1 MNSSEYN
8 QLLANVMLMPFTD
21 IGLNGDDIFRD
32 YVKAYSELVC
42 GSKYSGEPRH
52 KNAKD
57 DLNKAKKR
65 LLSRFADEPRWNH
78 IDDVQML
85 CDMFFPGYKLMKFYN
100 ESNGDL
106 GKFYLNHIYEV
117 ARTFITFRDGVV
129 SVRSWAD
136 SEERLLSNYNGLHK
150 IELWNYITRTM
161 PPDLFIAATYIN
173 FGVKN
178 IDMLIDVPNL
188 VSLADIPLS
197 KILKKG
203 VAETHLHMNVG
214 FSYSF
219 VWKCCVDLFDCE
231 QKTQELWF
239 CSLFRIISSIFIEEP
254 SKRGGNFQSFV
265 ANISSHF
272 DNNALLD
279 YYIHFIA
286 GQKTKCL
293 TLEQISEFKSILR
306 KQYGSED
313 RNTNDI
319 LYDTVYH
326 RYSESGTSSEI
337 IWYFKILDFLKNSY
351 DEELCRQFLMYIR
364 YKSDYF
370 KDKIQQNKIGGLD
383 YFQNFYHSAANF
395 LFDPNRNINEVRD
408 EAYYSIFEE
417 QCRNGNLDVLEIKI
431 SPRIISSAKTTTT
444 GIDEMKRKSL
454 VQIKQIVK
462 AYSRYIRTTFDR
474 RLHDKGLHF
483 PKLGIMYHFIK
494 QNDSDNF
501 SGYNCILNEDAK
513 NLDCMDYRTMRE
525 LNLRFAEAFRQ
536 LMEEYPLLTKYV
548 VGIDAASVENSA
560 EPWVFAPIFREF
572 RPNNY
577 ILPVSSESH
586 ERVKNIG
593 FTYHV
598 GEDFRHIASG
608 LRHID
613 EVLDHFNYC
622 SGDRLGHAIA
632 LGVDIDRLMAQNR
645 TVMIPIMEHL
655 ENLLWI
661 WSKRDSSAT
670 LKVPQNI
677 EYTIMDTARKIY
689 HNTDGINVYTL
700 WRVYNEKFNM
710 LNKDKSKKMYADSLC
725 KLNSST
731 DGSSGWT
738 MDKLLCSHYCPCY
751 FEQYNKPIFV
761 RITDEEIE
769 IYKALQN
776 SLRAKAEKLGVYVE
790 ANPSSNTAIGDID
803 SIYSHPIINL
813 NNSGLRLDKNNEN
826 CVMTTINSD
835 DPLVFSTCVENE
847 IAYIY
852 YELLNEDCK
861 RENVLGWIDK
871 IRKHGIESSFVK
883 YDATYQEMLDDFNE
897 IMNYPIT

>member
-21 IGLNGDDIFRD
+21 TELNGNDIFRD
-32 YVKAYSELVC
+32 YVKAYSQLVC
-42 GSKYSGEPRH
+42 GSKYRGEPGH
-52 KNAKD
+52 KNAKNA
-57 DLNKAKKR
+57 LNRTKKR
-65 LLSRFADEPRWNH
+65 LLTRFANEPRWNH
-78 IDDVQML
+78 LDDVQMI
-85 CDMFFPGYKLMKFYN
+85 CDAFYPGYKLLKFYD
-100 ESNGDL
+100 ESSGDF
-106 GKFYLNHIYEV
+106 GKFYLNHIYDV

-129 SVRSWAD
+129 AVRQWAD
-136 SEERLLSNYNGLHK
+136 EEERLLNNYDGLHK

-161 PPDLFIAATYIN
+161 PPDLFIVATYIN
-173 FGVKN
+173 FGVNN

-197 KILKKG
+197 KIFKKG

-239 CSLFRIISSIFIEEP
+239 CSLFRIISSIFIEEH
-254 SKRGGNFQSFV
+254 SEKDESFQSFIV
-265 ANISSHF
+265 NSRKHF
-272 DNNALLD
+272 DNNALFD
-279 YYIHFIA
+279 NYIQYIA
-286 GQKTKCL
+286 GQKTKRL
-293 TLEQISEFKSILR
+293 TLEQISEFKSILI
-306 KQYGSED
+306 KQYGNED
-313 RNTNDI
+313 WNTNDI
-319 LYDTVYH
+319 LFDTVYH

-337 IWYFKILDFLKNSY
+337 IWYFKMLNFLQNSY
-351 DEELCRQFLMYIR
+351 DAELCRQFLMYIR

-383 YFQNFYHSAANF
+383 YFQNFYHQAANF

-417 QCRNGNLDVLEIKI
+417 QCRNGNLEVLEIKI
-431 SPRIISSAKTTTT
+431 SPKIISSAKTTTT
-444 GIDEMKRKSL
+444 GIDDMKRKSL
-454 VQIKQIVK
+454 VQIKQILK
-462 AYSRYIRTTFDR
+462 AYSRYIQTTSVR
-474 RLHDKGLHF
+474 RKHDTKLRF

-501 SGYNCILNEDAK
+501 SGYNCILNEEAK
-513 NLDCMDYRTMRE
+513 DLDCMDYRTMRE
-525 LNLRFAEAFRQ
+525 LNLKFAEALRQ

-572 RPNNY
+572 RPSNY
-577 ILPVSSESH
+577 ILPVSSETH
-586 ERVKNIG
+586 ERVSNTG
-593 FTYHV
+593 LTYHV

-613 EVLDHFNYC
+613 EVLTHFNYC

-645 TVMIPIMEHL
+645 VVVIPIMEHL

-661 WSKRDSSAT
+661 WSKRDSSAV

-677 EYTIMDTARKIY
+677 EYTIMDIAQKIY
-689 HNTDGINVYTL
+689 HNTDGIGVYTL

-710 LNKDKSKKMYADSLC
+710 LSKDKIGKMYADSLC
-725 KLNSST
+725 KLNNST
-731 DGSSGWT
+731 DGSVEWT

-761 RITDEEIE
+761 RITNEEIE
-769 IYKALQN
+769 VYKSLQN
-776 SLRAKAEKLGVYVE
+776 SLREKVETLGVYVE
-790 ANPSSNTAIGDID
+790 ANPSSNTAIGDIE

-813 NNSGLRLDKNNEN
+813 NNSGLELDNDCEN

-852 YELLNEDCK
+852 YELLNAGCK
-861 RENVLGWIDK
+861 REKVLSWIDK
-871 IRKHGIESSFVK
+871 IRRHGIESSFIK

-897 IMNYPIT
+897 IMNYTIK